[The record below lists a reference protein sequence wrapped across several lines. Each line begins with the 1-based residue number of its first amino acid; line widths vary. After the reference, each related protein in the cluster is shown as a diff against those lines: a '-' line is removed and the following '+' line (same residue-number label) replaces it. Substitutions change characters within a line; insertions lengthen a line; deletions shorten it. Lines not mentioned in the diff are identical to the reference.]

1 MRVEKMVVKTL
12 AIAGFFGSV
21 TLMSAQTA
29 TSPAKEQSEKMTQV
43 TQQQTNPEIE
53 ALKKANI
60 PFYEYKDVFDNNRM
74 YFRMY
79 DEKFDNCHWNGNALM
94 IAYTFMAE
102 ILSKDNSI
110 FK

>member
-29 TSPAKEQSEKMTQV
+29 TSPVKEQSEKMTQV

-53 ALKKANI
+53 A
-60 PFYEYKDVFDNNRM
+60 
-74 YFRMY
+74 
-79 DEKFDNCHWNGNALM
+79 
-94 IAYTFMAE
+94 
-102 ILSKDNSI
+102 
-110 FK
+110 